1 MRRPA
6 EVVFVRFLRITT
18 VGRAEA
24 THANWRLLPQ
34 LVLKNAPKR
43 IENEAARYR
52 FQHFL
57 NIFCLF
63 CGGS

>member
-6 EVVFVRFLRITT
+6 EVIFVRLARITT
-18 VGRAEA
+18 VGRAGA
-24 THANWRLLPQ
+24 IHANWRLLPQ
-34 LVLKNAPKR
+34 LVLENAPKR

-52 FQHFL
+52 FRYL
-57 NIFCLF
+57 PNIFCLF